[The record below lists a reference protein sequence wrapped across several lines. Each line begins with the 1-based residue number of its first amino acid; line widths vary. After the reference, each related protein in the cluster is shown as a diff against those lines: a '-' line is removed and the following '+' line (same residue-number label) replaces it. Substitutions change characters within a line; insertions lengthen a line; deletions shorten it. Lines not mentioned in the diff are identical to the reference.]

1 MIDYKV
7 GEYYNFRVKGLNNR
21 YILLEDEDKRTYSVY
36 AYDFQTEWDWSS
48 PQVPEEMVRCYVKSI
63 SEYGQLKLEQ
73 SSETLLALLYP
84 EAYASEKR
92 ACVFT
97 VKELKTIG
105 HDLFYILI
113 DAYGLTHMHKPS
125 ARYQSLQPGDEI
137 ELNVRAIEEKEWDKG
152 RNRFRLVFE
161 ETEAVVESTPV
172 VAATP
177 VTPVAAS
184 DSDTPVGEFGEEND
198 KVEFKSSIIYPAG
211 ATGPDI
217 DTQMSIILRTIAGFM
232 NAKGGTLY
240 IGVNDNGDA
249 VGIEQEYALLS
260 SSVKDKRPYKENK
273 DGYENKLRSGIA
285 HFLSTVAQDHVS
297 IKFSEH
303 NGHTVCEIE
312 VEPSDRVIWFEER
325 QAYKRTGNR
334 TTHLRD
340 QLIEKL
346 VLDKM
351 KLTLPEAYR
360 VKPTEVKSVD
370 DILPAV
376 SVADTV
382 EDTTPTIVKVAQPE
396 LIKKVG
402 EEKQGWG
409 SFYMNM
415 FADGRWSWSREKP
428 TDDDLEFCIPINNPA
443 SSNFL
448 MMVYADG
455 CVNKVNA
462 YKLHK
467 EKTEGKRYMN
477 GRRNDGVQLVKAFHA
492 KDSDLL
498 ACLCKQNGH
507 EFVKVHP
514 VSHVTT
520 HDLMHLN
527 GNRLINTVS
536 IEGITDAD
544 ICFVS
549 SDHAQRVSALMKT
562 ENQKSNSLGFQMDL
576 PKNAKFIDVRDT
588 LKALCD
594 IPAKE

>member
-63 SEYGQLKLEQ
+63 SEYGQIKLEQ
-73 SSETLLALLYP
+73 SKDTLLAALYY
-84 EAYASEKR
+84 EAYSSKKTI
-92 ACVFT
+92 CTFT
-97 VKELKTIG
+97 VKELKTIN
-105 HDLFYILI
+105 DVLYYVLI
-113 DAYGLTHMHKPS
+113 DAYGISHFYRPS
-125 ARYQSLQPGDEI
+125 DNFQSLQPGDEI
-137 ELNVRAIEEKEWDKG
+137 ELYVKSIQQKENNKTH
-152 RNRFRLVFE
+152 LVFE
-161 ETEAVVESTPV
+161 EIEPQTDIINPIVSLTD
-172 VAATP
+172 
-177 VTPVAAS
+177 S
-184 DSDTPVGEFGEEND
+184 NDSDTPIGEFGEESENI
-198 KVEFKSSIIYPAG
+198 EFKSTIIYPAG

-217 DTQMSIILRTIAGFM
+217 DTQMHIILRTIAGFM

-240 IGVNDNGDA
+240 IGVNNNGDA
-249 VGIEQEYALLS
+249 VGIEQDYSLLNTS
-260 SSVKDKRPYKENK
+260 AKDKYTYYENN
-273 DGYENKLRSGIA
+273 DGYENKIRSCVTR
-285 HFLSTVAQDHVS
+285 HLSSVAQDHVS
-297 IKFSEH
+297 ITFPIH
-303 NGHTVCEIE
+303 NGHTICKVE
-312 VEPSDRVIWFEER
+312 VESSDRVIWYDER
-325 QAYKRTGNR
+325 QAYKRIGNM
-334 TTHLRD
+334 TSHLRD
-340 QLIEKL
+340 LSIEKL

-351 KLTLPEAYR
+351 KLSLPEAYR
-360 VKPTEVKSVD
+360 VKPTEAQSID
-370 DILPAV
+370 EILPAEP
-376 SVADTV
+376 VADNV
-382 EDTTPTIVKVAQPE
+382 EEVAATIVKVAQPE

-402 EEKQGWG
+402 EERQGWG
-409 SFYMNM
+409 SFYMNL
-415 FADGRWSWSREKP
+415 FADGCWSWSKEKP
-428 TDDDLEFCIPINNPA
+428 SDDDLEYCIPINNPA
-443 SSNFL
+443 SSNYL

-492 KDSDLL
+492 KDNDLI
-498 ACLCKQNGH
+498 ACFCKQHGH

-514 VSHVTT
+514 VAHVTT

-527 GNRLINTVS
+527 GNRLINTVGM
-536 IEGITDAD
+536 EGITEAN

-549 SDHAQRVSALMKT
+549 SEHTQRVSALMKT

-594 IPAKE
+594 IPAKEA